1 MGQMLAAPLFDLL
14 LDRRRTR
21 EVLCLSMFVLVIGS
35 LLYVVGPARI
45 SVIMMSRFLIGVA
58 AGAVWMR
65 VHVGGGWGMDC
76 VCWMFE
82 HLCDFNFVLFCI
94 SEYLNYFL

>member
-45 SVIMMSRFLIGVA
+45 SVIMVSRFLIGVA
-58 AGAVWMR
+58 AGDVCVR
-65 VHVGGGWGMDC
+65 GGEGCDMCDC
-76 VCWMFE
+76 VTAHVRCVFGVF
-82 HLCDFNFVLFCI
+82 H
-94 SEYLNYFL
+94 